1 MKIQIIQKQCGGTE
15 FLAQPHRLHL
25 GAQNAAGVDE
35 LLFQLPD
42 AWAGC
47 SLALYL
53 RRSDGTLLAPVALDT
68 QHRVTVDRRLTGS
81 TGGQW
86 MLAAMGENGYTAY
99 TRPGSYDCYAILPI
113 DDDAEEL
120 PPSLYEQFVARVLES
135 SSSAS
140 TAAQRA
146 AASAASTA
154 ANAAQAQTAAQ
165 RTSTDSANASQ
176 CAARA
181 EAAAAR
187 AEELVP
193 TDGQVVSVNGK
204 SGIVKLTAQEVGA
217 LPCPAQP
224 VSGQLLRVLSVDP
237 NTGAVLTD
245 TAAMPDLSPYLR
257 SSTVPTASVPGAVRV
272 DPACGINVRSDGT
285 LTTAPADRSQL
296 DSMDST
302 VLPLPPA
309 LLPYGVK
316 KALTAAASAGE
327 WTADEKAAALRT
339 IRIAPAIEGE
349 AGLGRGRQRGAL
361 PLVETAEAANVARL
375 RRGGAGAHRERAH
388 AEHGLQIDIRAHRET
403 IRGIGGQ
410 AGAAAEPADEMRP
423 GGRDGADARHLARG
437 VGARARDASIAL
449 TCGNVHGELLGGE
462 HGGQLRIAGGHEA
475 VVCITAHH
483 VALGVGPV
491 FECVARERMR
501 GKVRRIAGTN
511 RSSTL
516 DPAGRAVLDQVL
528 VGIGHRRHRRN
539 LVRALLEMRHVHMA
553 AHQTAGEL
561 GLEGLQLAGCGIP
574 ARELVPGRRLR
585 LEIDLRAT
593 LGEHAAGPHRPA
605 VGRARHGQA
614 DHLVR
619 LERRRDRASL
629 RFDGQHLRHHIAFHI
644 TAGEEAIHVP
654 APEDVPSLRH

>member
-165 RTSTDSANASQ
+165 RTSADSANASQ

-204 SGIVKLTAQEVGA
+204 SCIV
-217 LPCPAQP
+217 
-224 VSGQLLRVLSVDP
+224 
-237 NTGAVLTD
+237 
-245 TAAMPDLSPYLR
+245 
-257 SSTVPTASVPGAVRV
+257 
-272 DPACGINVRSDGT
+272 
-285 LTTAPADRSQL
+285 
-296 DSMDST
+296 
-302 VLPLPPA
+302 
-309 LLPYGVK
+309 
-316 KALTAAASAGE
+316 
-327 WTADEKAAALRT
+327 
-339 IRIAPAIEGE
+339 
-349 AGLGRGRQRGAL
+349 
-361 PLVETAEAANVARL
+361 
-375 RRGGAGAHRERAH
+375 
-388 AEHGLQIDIRAHRET
+388 
-403 IRGIGGQ
+403 
-410 AGAAAEPADEMRP
+410 
-423 GGRDGADARHLARG
+423 
-437 VGARARDASIAL
+437 
-449 TCGNVHGELLGGE
+449 
-462 HGGQLRIAGGHEA
+462 
-475 VVCITAHH
+475 
-483 VALGVGPV
+483 
-491 FECVARERMR
+491 
-501 GKVRRIAGTN
+501 
-511 RSSTL
+511 
-516 DPAGRAVLDQVL
+516 
-528 VGIGHRRHRRN
+528 
-539 LVRALLEMRHVHMA
+539 
-553 AHQTAGEL
+553 
-561 GLEGLQLAGCGIP
+561 
-574 ARELVPGRRLR
+574 
-585 LEIDLRAT
+585 
-593 LGEHAAGPHRPA
+593 
-605 VGRARHGQA
+605 
-614 DHLVR
+614 
-619 LERRRDRASL
+619 
-629 RFDGQHLRHHIAFHI
+629 
-644 TAGEEAIHVP
+644 
-654 APEDVPSLRH
+654 

>member
-224 VSGQLLRVLSVDP
+224 VSGQLPR
-237 NTGAVLTD
+237 
-245 TAAMPDLSPYLR
+245 
-257 SSTVPTASVPGAVRV
+257 
-272 DPACGINVRSDGT
+272 
-285 LTTAPADRSQL
+285 
-296 DSMDST
+296 
-302 VLPLPPA
+302 
-309 LLPYGVK
+309 LLPC
-316 KALTAAASAGE
+316 AHFTSSA
-327 WTADEKAAALRT
+327 
-339 IRIAPAIEGE
+339 
-349 AGLGRGRQRGAL
+349 
-361 PLVETAEAANVARL
+361 
-375 RRGGAGAHRERAH
+375 
-388 AEHGLQIDIRAHRET
+388 
-403 IRGIGGQ
+403 
-410 AGAAAEPADEMRP
+410 
-423 GGRDGADARHLARG
+423 
-437 VGARARDASIAL
+437 
-449 TCGNVHGELLGGE
+449 
-462 HGGQLRIAGGHEA
+462 
-475 VVCITAHH
+475 
-483 VALGVGPV
+483 
-491 FECVARERMR
+491 
-501 GKVRRIAGTN
+501 
-511 RSSTL
+511 
-516 DPAGRAVLDQVL
+516 
-528 VGIGHRRHRRN
+528 
-539 LVRALLEMRHVHMA
+539 
-553 AHQTAGEL
+553 
-561 GLEGLQLAGCGIP
+561 
-574 ARELVPGRRLR
+574 
-585 LEIDLRAT
+585 
-593 LGEHAAGPHRPA
+593 
-605 VGRARHGQA
+605 
-614 DHLVR
+614 
-619 LERRRDRASL
+619 
-629 RFDGQHLRHHIAFHI
+629 
-644 TAGEEAIHVP
+644 
-654 APEDVPSLRH
+654 

>member
-47 SLALYL
+47 TLALYL

-135 SSSAS
+135 S
-140 TAAQRA
+140 
-146 AASAASTA
+146 
-154 ANAAQAQTAAQ
+154 
-165 RTSTDSANASQ
+165 
-176 CAARA
+176 
-181 EAAAAR
+181 
-187 AEELVP
+187 
-193 TDGQVVSVNGK
+193 GQVVSVNGK

-302 VLPLPPA
+302 VLPLTPA

-339 IRIAPAIEGE
+339 LGADLSSYYTKEDIDTLLSAPSSGAYPVGSIYQSTDPTSPAALFGGSWEEIASERVLMGASSTHAAGSTVK
-349 AGLGRGRQRGAL
+349 AGLPNLKGSFSGVASTAYPNLSNSGAL
-361 PLVETAEAANVARL
+361 SINTNN
-375 RRGGAGAHRERAH
+375 GGLAGYE
-388 AEHGLQIDIRAHRET
+388 
-403 IRGIGGQ
+403 GGSY
-410 AGAAAEPADEMRP
+410 GSNCT
-423 GGRDGADARHLARG
+423 
-437 VGARARDASIAL
+437 VSFDASKSNAIY
-449 TCGNVHGELLGGE
+449 G
-462 HGGQLRIAGGHEA
+462 
-475 VVCITAHH
+475 
-483 VALGVGPV
+483 
-491 FECVARERMR
+491 
-501 GKVRRIAGTN
+501 
-511 RSSTL
+511 RSSTVQ
-516 DPAGRAVLDQVL
+516 PAAYYVH
-528 VGIGHRRHRRN
+528 IWHR
-539 LVRALLEMRHVHMA
+539 VA
-553 AHQTAGEL
+553 
-561 GLEGLQLAGCGIP
+561 
-574 ARELVPGRRLR
+574 
-585 LEIDLRAT
+585 
-593 LGEHAAGPHRPA
+593 
-605 VGRARHGQA
+605 
-614 DHLVR
+614 
-619 LERRRDRASL
+619 
-629 RFDGQHLRHHIAFHI
+629 
-644 TAGEEAIHVP
+644 
-654 APEDVPSLRH
+654 